1 MPQKD
6 KPDAMLDCVE
16 PLPFKSVWSSA
27 EFLALEGRWSFLER
41 IGERKIDTEGKD
53 PI

>member
-16 PLPFKSVWSSA
+16 PFPFKSVWSSA
-27 EFLALEGRWSFLER
+27 KFLALEGRWSFLER